1 MRMQPADVFCCTAA
15 CIEATR
21 QLEGVLVLQ
30 LCVQSYDATFS
41 LAAIAPRPFLI
52 ANGELD
58 PRCPIAGLE
67 MPIMAAQQAYKAM
80 GHPENLKVHFEKAL
94 AHAPSTGLD
103 NAVNE
108 WLDLH
113 LLSARRP

>member
-1 MRMQPADVFCCTAA
+1 MWM
-15 CIEATR
+15 
-21 QLEGVLVLQ
+21 
-30 LCVQSYDATFS
+30 QSYDATFS

-52 ANGELD
+52 AKGELD

-67 MPIMAAQQAYKAM
+67 APIMVAQRAYKAM
-80 GHPENLKVHFEKAL
+80 GCPENLKVHYEKGL

-103 NAVNE
+103 SAVNE

-113 LLSARRP
+113 LLSVRGP